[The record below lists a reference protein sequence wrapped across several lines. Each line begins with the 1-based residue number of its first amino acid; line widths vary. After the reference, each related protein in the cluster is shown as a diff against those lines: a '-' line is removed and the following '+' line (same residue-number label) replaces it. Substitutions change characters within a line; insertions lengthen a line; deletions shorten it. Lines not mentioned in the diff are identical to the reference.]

1 MNVASI
7 PDIKQKNAVISSY
20 LEVNCKQ
27 MDRAAGAQYP
37 SLDIPVFSTLAFC
50 KKHLPQKT
58 PSTSALLNLIKCMST
73 ALHFIFSVQNFR
85 LKG

>member
-7 PDIKQKNAVISSY
+7 PDIQQKNAVISSY

-37 SLDIPVFSTLAFC
+37 SLDIPMFSALAFC
-50 KKHLPQKT
+50 KKHLPQKNPQYFCFAKPFKVHVHCIT
-58 PSTSALLNLIKCMST
+58 
-73 ALHFIFSVQNFR
+73 LHF
-85 LKG
+85 